1 MIIVLT
7 GLHGSGKSYFANNI
21 CKKYGFEIIYKN
33 DLIKKMC
40 KKMNI
45 NSWHEW
51 YIENFNKDFITT
63 TIKILQNLPKDKD
76 IILDSIH
83 SYDEWMVVKKYLKD
97 VYLALIIA
105 PEDIRK
111 SRYEKDDF
119 LKDIKRINYYHSKE
133 NNNINCLYACAT
145 WAFNGSSCDE
155 VNEKSFLE
163 LLNYINNSKTKEKR
177 LERKKRL

>member
-1 MIIVLT
+1 M
-7 GLHGSGKSYFANNI
+7 
-21 CKKYGFEIIYKN
+21 
-33 DLIKKMC
+33 
-40 KKMNI
+40 
-45 NSWHEW
+45 
-51 YIENFNKDFITT
+51 
-63 TIKILQNLPKDKD
+63 
-76 IILDSIH
+76 DSIH
-83 SYDEWMVVKKYLKD
+83 SYDEWMVAKKYLKD

-163 LLNYINNSKTKEKR
+163 LLNYINNSKTKEKE
-177 LERKKRL
+177 LERKKKL

>member
-33 DLIKKMC
+33 DLIKEMC

-76 IILDSIH
+76 VILDSIH
-83 SYDEWMVVKKYLKD
+83 SYDEWMVAKKYLKD
-97 VYLALIIA
+97 VYLAVLIT
-105 PEDIRK
+105 PEEIRK
-111 SRYEKDDF
+111 KRYENDDF
-119 LKDIKRINYYHSKE
+119 LKDIKRINYYHNKE

-145 WAFNGSSCDE
+145 WSFNGIASDE
-155 VNEKSFLE
+155 INEKSFLE
-163 LLNYINNSKTKEKR
+163 LLNYINNFKIKEKK
-177 LERKKRL
+177 LERKKKL